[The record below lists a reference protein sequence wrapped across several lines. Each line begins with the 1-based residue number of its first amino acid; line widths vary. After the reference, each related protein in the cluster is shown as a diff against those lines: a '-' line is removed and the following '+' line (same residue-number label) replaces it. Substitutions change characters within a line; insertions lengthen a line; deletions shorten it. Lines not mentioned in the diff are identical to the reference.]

1 MLSYEGLVRLNH
13 VLSGFYRLLWLNL
26 LWIATTV
33 VGIGP
38 ATYAFAKYLD
48 RWFRLGELPPV
59 AATFRRY
66 ATELRWRPVLVSWV
80 LLAVAA
86 IIGVNLLSTANWY
99 LRVANLLA
107 LVVLAVIAAYVY
119 FVLAALDVRTI
130 RSTLSAALLLGVGS
144 LHWTI
149 LGTTAVAALYWLM
162 YRFALPLLPVVGI
175 ALPMAVVA
183 LTVRGVF
190 RQLAV
195 ETSARG
201 RTEPPFRSRSLPES
215 SATTHTLTPTHPDR
229 PGIGS
234 GTWRKEA
241 QYEHPEKTGW
251 RHCGRPRHSS
261 GPDRL
266 RK

>member
-33 VGIGP
+33 VGLGIVGVGP

-86 IIGVNLLSTANWY
+86 MIGVNLLSAANWY
-99 LRVANLLA
+99 LRMANLLA

-119 FVLAALDVRTI
+119 FVLAALDVTTI

-149 LGTTAVAALYWLM
+149 LGTTAVAVLYWLM

-183 LTVRGVF
+183 LIVRSVF
-190 RQLAV
+190 RQLAEAEAEDTAAV
-195 ETSARG
+195 NAPARG
-201 RTEPPFRSRSLPES
+201 RTEPPVPIETLARVERNDAHADPRTPGPTGYRERYLEKG
-215 SATTHTLTPTHPDR
+215 SAV
-229 PGIGS
+229 
-234 GTWRKEA
+234 
-241 QYEHPEKTGW
+241 
-251 RHCGRPRHSS
+251 
-261 GPDRL
+261 
-266 RK
+266 